1 MSADNGIV
9 SNVQVKTFD
18 GLQKTFG
25 AFWFYFR
32 ALLMTKD
39 LLDVLL
45 PEFKNELPDSEYAK
59 SQTKKE
65 KDNCS
70 KNRMVMGYFGKRLT
84 SPKWMIKVENSKT
97 KEWSSGC
104 AYMIADE
111 LKKRLGPMICYR
123 NLSKR
128 QS

>member
-39 LLDVLL
+39 LLDVFLL
-45 PEFKNELPDSEYAK
+45 EFKNELPETEHAK
-59 SQTKKE
+59 
-65 KDNCS
+65 
-70 KNRMVMGYFGKRLT
+70 G
-84 SPKWMIKVENSKT
+84 
-97 KEWSSGC
+97 
-104 AYMIADE
+104 
-111 LKKRLGPMICYR
+111 
-123 NLSKR
+123 
-128 QS
+128 

>member
-45 PEFKNELPDSEYAK
+45 PDFKYELPETEHAEG
-59 SQTKKE
+59 QTKKT

-70 KNRMVMGYFGKRLT
+70 KNRQVMGFFGVTLT
-84 SPKWMIKVENSKT
+84 SAKWMTKV
-97 KEWSSGC
+97 
-104 AYMIADE
+104 
-111 LKKRLGPMICYR
+111 KKNREPRIGQVVLHI
-123 NLSKR
+123 
-128 QS
+128 

>member
-45 PEFKNELPDSEYAK
+45 PDFKNKLPENEHAEG
-59 SQTKKE
+59 QTKKL
-65 KDNCS
+65 KDNFS
-70 KNRMVMGYFGKRLT
+70 KNRQVLGFFGVTLT
-84 SPKWMIKVENSKT
+84 SVK
-97 KEWSSGC
+97 
-104 AYMIADE
+104 
-111 LKKRLGPMICYR
+111 
-123 NLSKR
+123 
-128 QS
+128 